1 MYPCTLH
8 VHEKPSTKLYLTL
21 RYKSE
26 DERYLASAPMV
37 SHTKLKKPS
46 VNSFFFFKYFLA
58 GNPSCEPNAEVTF
71 PHNNSTLVLKAL
83 HDIKEGEVLQ
93 MFFF

>member
-1 MYPCTLH
+1 MYPRILH
-8 VHEKPSTKLYLTL
+8 VHVKPSTKLYLTL
-21 RYKSE
+21 RHQSE
-26 DERYLASAPMV
+26 YEHYLASAPMI

-46 VNSFFFFKYFLA
+46 VNSFFFLYFLA

-83 HDIKEGEVLQ
+83 HAIKEGEVLQ
-93 MFFF
+93 MFVF

>member
-1 MYPCTLH
+1 M
-8 VHEKPSTKLYLTL
+8 YLTL
-21 RYKSE
+21 RHQSE
-26 DERYLASAPMV
+26 YEHYLASAPMV
-37 SHTKLKKPS
+37 SHTKRKKPS
-46 VNSFFFFKYFLA
+46 VNSFFFLYFLA

-93 MFFF
+93 MFVF

>member
-1 MYPCTLH
+1 M
-8 VHEKPSTKLYLTL
+8 YLTL
-21 RYKSE
+21 RHQSE
-26 DERYLASAPMV
+26 YEHNLASAPMV

-46 VNSFFFFKYFLA
+46 VNSFFFLKYFLA

-93 MFFF
+93 MFVF

>member
-1 MYPCTLH
+1 M
-8 VHEKPSTKLYLTL
+8 YLTL
-21 RYKSE
+21 RHKSE

-37 SHTKLKKPS
+37 SHTKLKKPA
-46 VNSFFFFKYFLA
+46 VNSFFFLYFLA

-93 MFFF
+93 IFVF

>member
-1 MYPCTLH
+1 M
-8 VHEKPSTKLYLTL
+8 YLTL
-21 RYKSE
+21 RHQSE
-26 DERYLASAPMV
+26 YEHYLASA
-37 SHTKLKKPS
+37 S
-46 VNSFFFFKYFLA
+46 VNSFFFKYFLA

-93 MFFF
+93 MFVF

>member
-1 MYPCTLH
+1 M
-8 VHEKPSTKLYLTL
+8 YLTL
-21 RYKSE
+21 RHQSE
-26 DERYLASAPMV
+26 YEHYLASAPMV

-46 VNSFFFFKYFLA
+46 VNSFFLYFLA

-83 HDIKEGEVLQ
+83 HAIKEGEVLQ

>member
-1 MYPCTLH
+1 M
-8 VHEKPSTKLYLTL
+8 YLTL
-21 RYKSE
+21 RHQSE
-26 DERYLASAPMV
+26 YEHYLASA
-37 SHTKLKKPS
+37 SA
-46 VNSFFFFKYFLA
+46 NSFFFFKYFLA

-93 MFFF
+93 IIVF

>member
-1 MYPCTLH
+1 M
-8 VHEKPSTKLYLTL
+8 YLTL
-21 RYKSE
+21 RHQSE
-26 DERYLASAPMV
+26 YEHYLASAPMV

-46 VNSFFFFKYFLA
+46 VNSFFFFNFLA

-93 MFFF
+93 MFVF